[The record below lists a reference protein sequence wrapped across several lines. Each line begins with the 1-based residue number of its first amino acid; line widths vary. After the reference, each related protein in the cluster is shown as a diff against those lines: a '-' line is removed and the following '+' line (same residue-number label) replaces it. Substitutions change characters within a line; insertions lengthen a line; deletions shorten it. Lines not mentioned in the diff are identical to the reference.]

1 MVDFKS
7 IETFLWVVTL
17 GSFRGAAQRLTLP
30 SPPSRSG
37 SPSSNAKWGEAVEP
51 RSPRGSPTP
60 SGRQLMVYAEKLIG
74 LRSEMMADV
83 GDRSAM
89 RGVMRLGVAET
100 IVHTWLSR
108 LIKSVNT
115 AYPNLSLEIE
125 VDITP
130 NLSARLLAQEIELAF
145 VLGPLS
151 ASSVRNRSAVRLSDR
166 LSGQPRTRPRR
177 GSLTVHDLAKFPI
190 ITFPRKTQPYEIVRS
205 LFNRPDLPPIRLH
218 ASASLATV
226 IHMAIEG
233 LGIAVIPTAI
243 VENELAARAVA
254 TALDRSENL
263 AADVFGELAGIPRY
277 DRGRARRRSRRPKS
291 RGRAPRLTC
300 RRRRVIEKQPPYP
313 KVWEQPHEPH
323 RVQSADTIPPGSGT
337 RFTKPRNSAPHP
349 RAECGG

>member
-17 GSFRGAAQRLTLP
+17 GSFRGAAQRLNTTQPAISQRIAQLE
-30 SPPSRSG
+30 REIG
-37 SPSSNAKWGEAVEP
+37 VKLLNRDHRVA
-51 RSPRGSPTP
+51 SPTT

-74 LRSEMMADV
+74 LRSEMMAEV

-151 ASSVRNRSAVRLSDR
+151 VSSVRNRALCDYPIGFLASPSLG
-166 LSGQPRTRPRR
+166 LGNGP
-177 GSLTVHDLAKFPI
+177 LTVHDLAKFPI

-243 VENELAARAVA
+243 VENELADGRLQLLSTDLKISPLTFSASWLASPDTVAVELVA
-254 TALDRSENL
+254 DL
-263 AADVFGELAGIPRY
+263 ASKIAQSSGLVDAPPLAG
-277 DRGRARRRSRRPKS
+277 
-291 RGRAPRLTC
+291 
-300 RRRRVIEKQPPYP
+300 
-313 KVWEQPHEPH
+313 H
-323 RVQSADTIPPGSGT
+323 
-337 RFTKPRNSAPHP
+337 
-349 RAECGG
+349 

>member
-17 GSFRGAAQRLTLP
+17 GSFRGAAQRLNTTQPAISQRIAQLE
-30 SPPSRSG
+30 REMG
-37 SPSSNAKWGEAVEP
+37 VKLLNRDHRVA
-51 RSPRGSPTP
+51 SPTA

-74 LRSEMMADV
+74 LRSEMMAAV

-151 ASSVRNRSAVRLSDR
+151 ASSVRSRPLCDYPIGFLASPALG
-166 LSGQPRTRPRR
+166 LGSGP
-177 GSLTVHDLAKFPI
+177 LTVQELAKFPI

-243 VENELAARAVA
+243 VENELANGRLQLLPTNLKISPLTFSASWLESPDTVAVE
-254 TALDRSENL
+254 LV
-263 AADVFGELAGIPRY
+263 ADLAGEI
-277 DRGRARRRSRRPKS
+277 ARSS
-291 RGRAPRLTC
+291 AL
-300 RRRRVIEKQPPYP
+300 VDVPPP
-313 KVWEQPHEPH
+313 ARH
-323 RVQSADTIPPGSGT
+323 
-337 RFTKPRNSAPHP
+337 
-349 RAECGG
+349 

>member
-17 GSFRGAAQRLTLP
+17 GSFRGAAQRLNTTQPAISQRIAQLE
-30 SPPSRSG
+30 REMG
-37 SPSSNAKWGEAVEP
+37 VKLLNRDHRVA
-51 RSPRGSPTP
+51 SPTT

-74 LRSEMMADV
+74 LRSEMMAEV

-89 RGVMRLGVAET
+89 RGVRRLGVAET

-151 ASSVRNRSAVRLSDR
+151 VSSVRNRPLCDYPIGFLASPSLG
-166 LSGQPRTRPRR
+166 LGHGP
-177 GSLTVHDLAKFPI
+177 LTVHDLAKFPI

-243 VENELAARAVA
+243 VENELADGRLQLLSTDLKISPLTFSASWLASPDTVAVE
-254 TALDRSENL
+254 LV
-263 AADVFGELAGIPRY
+263 ADLAGKIAQS
-277 DRGRARRRSRRPKS
+277 RALVD
-291 RGRAPRLTC
+291 APPLAG
-300 RRRRVIEKQPPYP
+300 
-313 KVWEQPHEPH
+313 H
-323 RVQSADTIPPGSGT
+323 
-337 RFTKPRNSAPHP
+337 
-349 RAECGG
+349 

>member
-17 GSFRGAAQRLTLP
+17 GSFRGAAQRLNTTQPAISQRIAQLE
-30 SPPSRSG
+30 REMG
-37 SPSSNAKWGEAVEP
+37 VKLLNRDHRVA
-51 RSPRGSPTP
+51 SPTT

-74 LRSEMMADV
+74 LRSEMMAEV

-151 ASSVRNRSAVRLSDR
+151 VSSVRNRPLCDYPIGFLASPSLG
-166 LSGQPRTRPRR
+166 LGNGP
-177 GSLTVHDLAKFPI
+177 LTVHDLAKFPI

-205 LFNRPDLPPIRLH
+205 LFNRPELPPIRLH

-243 VENELAARAVA
+243 VENELADGRLQLLSTDLKISPLTFSASWLASPDTVAVE
-254 TALDRSENL
+254 LV
-263 AADVFGELAGIPRY
+263 ADLAGKIAQSSTLV
-277 DRGRARRRSRRPKS
+277 D
-291 RGRAPRLTC
+291 APPLAG
-300 RRRRVIEKQPPYP
+300 
-313 KVWEQPHEPH
+313 H
-323 RVQSADTIPPGSGT
+323 
-337 RFTKPRNSAPHP
+337 
-349 RAECGG
+349 

>member
-17 GSFRGAAQRLTLP
+17 GSFRGAAQRLNTTQPAISQRIAQLEREMGVKLL
-30 SPPSRSG
+30 SREHRM
-37 SPSSNAKWGEAVEP
+37 A
-51 RSPRGSPTP
+51 SPTP

-74 LRSEMMADV
+74 LRSEMMAEV
-83 GDRSAM
+83 GDRSAT

-100 IVHTWLSR
+100 IVHTWLPR
-108 LIKSVNT
+108 LIKSVNA

-145 VLGPLS
+145 VVGPLS
-151 ASSVRNRSAVRLSDR
+151 AAGMRNRVLCDYPIGFLASPALG
-166 LSGQPRTRPRR
+166 LGNAP
-177 GSLTVHDLAKFPI
+177 LTVHDLAKFPI

-243 VENELAARAVA
+243 VQNELADGRLQLLSTDLKISPLTFSASWLASPDTVAVE
-254 TALDRSENL
+254 LV
-263 AADVFGELAGIPRY
+263 ADLAGKIAQSSALVDAPPL
-277 DRGRARRRSRRPKS
+277 AR
-291 RGRAPRLTC
+291 
-300 RRRRVIEKQPPYP
+300 
-313 KVWEQPHEPH
+313 H
-323 RVQSADTIPPGSGT
+323 
-337 RFTKPRNSAPHP
+337 
-349 RAECGG
+349 

>member
-17 GSFRGAAQRLTLP
+17 GSFRGAAQRLNTTQPAISQRIAQLEREMGVKLL
-30 SPPSRSG
+30 SREHRM
-37 SPSSNAKWGEAVEP
+37 A
-51 RSPRGSPTP
+51 SPTP

-74 LRSEMMADV
+74 LRSEMMAEV
-83 GDRSAM
+83 GDRSAT

-100 IVHTWLSR
+100 IVHTWLPR
-108 LIKSVNT
+108 LIKSVNA

-145 VLGPLS
+145 VVGPLS
-151 ASSVRNRSAVRLSDR
+151 AAGMRNRILCDYPIGFLASPALGLGDA
-166 LSGQPRTRPRR
+166 P
-177 GSLTVHDLAKFPI
+177 LTVHDLAKFPI

-243 VENELAARAVA
+243 VENELADGRLQLLSTDLKISPLTFSASWLASPDTVAVE
-254 TALDRSENL
+254 LV
-263 AADVFGELAGIPRY
+263 ADLAGKIAQSSALVDAPAL
-277 DRGRARRRSRRPKS
+277 AR
-291 RGRAPRLTC
+291 
-300 RRRRVIEKQPPYP
+300 
-313 KVWEQPHEPH
+313 H
-323 RVQSADTIPPGSGT
+323 
-337 RFTKPRNSAPHP
+337 
-349 RAECGG
+349 

>member
-17 GSFRGAAQRLTLP
+17 GSFRGAAQRLNTTQPAISQRIAQLE
-30 SPPSRSG
+30 RELG
-37 SPSSNAKWGEAVEP
+37 VKLLNRDHRVA
-51 RSPRGSPTP
+51 SPTT

-74 LRSEMMADV
+74 LRSEMMAAV

-108 LIKSVNT
+108 LIKSVNS

-151 ASSVRNRSAVRLSDR
+151 VSSVRNRPLCDYPIGFLASPSLG
-166 LSGQPRTRPRR
+166 LGNGP
-177 GSLTVHDLAKFPI
+177 LTVHDLAKFPI

-243 VENELAARAVA
+243 VENELADGRLQLLSTDLKISPLTFSASWLESPDTIAVE
-254 TALDRSENL
+254 LV
-263 AADVFGELAGIPRY
+263 ADLAGKIAQSSALV
-277 DRGRARRRSRRPKS
+277 D
-291 RGRAPRLTC
+291 APPLAG
-300 RRRRVIEKQPPYP
+300 
-313 KVWEQPHEPH
+313 H
-323 RVQSADTIPPGSGT
+323 
-337 RFTKPRNSAPHP
+337 
-349 RAECGG
+349 

>member
-1 MVDFKS
+1 MVDFRS

-17 GSFRGAAQRLTLP
+17 GSFRGAAQRLNTTQPAISQRIAQLE
-30 SPPSRSG
+30 REMG
-37 SPSSNAKWGEAVEP
+37 VKLLNREHRVA
-51 RSPRGSPTP
+51 SPTA
-60 SGRQLMVYAEKLIG
+60 SGRQLMVYAEKLIA
-74 LRSEMMADV
+74 LRSEMMAAV

-89 RGVMRLGVAET
+89 RGVLRLGVAET

-108 LIKSVNT
+108 LIKGVNI

-145 VLGPLS
+145 MLGPLS
-151 ASSVRNRSAVRLSDR
+151 ASSVRNRVLCDYPVGFLASPALG
-166 LSGQPRTRPRR
+166 LGNGP
-177 GSLTVHDLAKFPI
+177 LTVHDLAKFPI

-243 VENELAARAVA
+243 VENEMADGRLQLLSTDLQIPALTFSASWLASPDTVAVERVAELAAK
-254 TALDRSENL
+254 L
-263 AADVFGELAGIPRY
+263 AQGGVVVD
-277 DRGRARRRSRRPKS
+277 
-291 RGRAPRLTC
+291 APL
-300 RRRRVIEKQPPYP
+300 
-313 KVWEQPHEPH
+313 
-323 RVQSADTIPPGSGT
+323 S
-337 RFTKPRNSAPHP
+337 
-349 RAECGG
+349 

>member
-7 IETFLWVVTL
+7 LETFLWVVTL
-17 GSFRGAAQRLTLP
+17 GSFRAAGDKLNTTQPAISQRIAQLEREVGVKLLN
-30 SPPSRSG
+30 RDHRV
-37 SPSSNAKWGEAVEP
+37 A
-51 RSPRGSPTP
+51 SPTP

-74 LRSEMMADV
+74 LRAEMMVAV
-83 GDRSAM
+83 SDRSAM

-108 LIKSVNT
+108 LIKSVND

-145 VLGPLS
+145 MLGPLS
-151 ASSVRNRSAVRLSDR
+151 GPNVHNRELCDYPIGFLASPSLGLGN
-166 LSGQPRTRPRR
+166 GP
-177 GSLTVHDLAKFPI
+177 LTVHDLAAFPI

-243 VENELAARAVA
+243 VENELADGRLQLLSTDLEITPLTFSASWLASPDTVAVE
-254 TALDRSENL
+254 LV
-263 AADVFGELAGIPRY
+263 ADLAGKI
-277 DRGRARRRSRRPKS
+277 A
-291 RGRAPRLTC
+291 
-300 RRRRVIEKQPPYP
+300 
-313 KVWEQPHEPH
+313 
-323 RVQSADTIPPGSGT
+323 QSNALG
-337 RFTKPRNSAPHP
+337 
-349 RAECGG
+349 

>member
-17 GSFRGAAQRLTLP
+17 GSFRGAAQRLNTTQPAISQRIAQLE
-30 SPPSRSG
+30 REMG
-37 SPSSNAKWGEAVEP
+37 VKLLNRDHRVA
-51 RSPRGSPTP
+51 SPTT

-74 LRSEMMADV
+74 LRSEMMAAV

-151 ASSVRNRSAVRLSDR
+151 ASSVRNRPLCDYPIGFLASPSLG
-166 LSGQPRTRPRR
+166 LGNGP
-177 GSLTVHDLAKFPI
+177 LTVHDLAKFPI

-243 VENELAARAVA
+243 VENELADGRLQLLSTDLKISPLTFSASWLASPDTVAVELVADLASKIARSS
-254 TALDRSENL
+254 ALVD
-263 AADVFGELAGIPRY
+263 APPLAG
-277 DRGRARRRSRRPKS
+277 
-291 RGRAPRLTC
+291 
-300 RRRRVIEKQPPYP
+300 
-313 KVWEQPHEPH
+313 H
-323 RVQSADTIPPGSGT
+323 
-337 RFTKPRNSAPHP
+337 
-349 RAECGG
+349 

>member
-17 GSFRGAAQRLTLP
+17 GSFRGAAQRLNTTQPAISQRIAQLEREMGVKLL
-30 SPPSRSG
+30 SREHRM
-37 SPSSNAKWGEAVEP
+37 A
-51 RSPRGSPTP
+51 SPTP

-74 LRSEMMADV
+74 LRSEMMAEV
-83 GDRSAM
+83 GDRSAT

-100 IVHTWLSR
+100 IVHTWLPR

-145 VLGPLS
+145 VVGPLS
-151 ASSVRNRSAVRLSDR
+151 AAGVCNRVLCDYRIGFLASPALGLGNV
-166 LSGQPRTRPRR
+166 P
-177 GSLTVHDLAKFPI
+177 LTVHDLAKFPI

-243 VENELAARAVA
+243 IENELADGRLQLLSTDLKISPLTFSASWLASPDTVAVELVA
-254 TALDRSENL
+254 
-263 AADVFGELAGIPRY
+263 GLAGKIAQSSALVDAPAL
-277 DRGRARRRSRRPKS
+277 AR
-291 RGRAPRLTC
+291 
-300 RRRRVIEKQPPYP
+300 
-313 KVWEQPHEPH
+313 H
-323 RVQSADTIPPGSGT
+323 
-337 RFTKPRNSAPHP
+337 
-349 RAECGG
+349 

>member
-17 GSFRGAAQRLTLP
+17 GSFRAAGEKLNTTQPAISQRIAQLEREVGVKLLN
-30 SPPSRSG
+30 RDHRV
-37 SPSSNAKWGEAVEP
+37 A
-51 RSPRGSPTP
+51 SPTP

-74 LRSEMMADV
+74 LRSEMMAEV
-83 GDRSAM
+83 SDRSAM
-89 RGVMRLGVAET
+89 RGVLRLGVAET

-108 LIKSVNT
+108 LIKSVNI

-145 VLGPLS
+145 LLGPLS
-151 ASSVRNRSAVRLSDR
+151 AAGVCNHILCDYPIGFLASPALGLGDA
-166 LSGQPRTRPRR
+166 P
-177 GSLTVHDLAKFPI
+177 LTVHDLAKFPI

-243 VENELAARAVA
+243 VENELADGRLQLLSTDLKISPLTFAASWLASPDTVAVE
-254 TALDRSENL
+254 LV
-263 AADVFGELAGIPRY
+263 ADLAGKIAQSSALVDVPLP
-277 DRGRARRRSRRPKS
+277 AR
-291 RGRAPRLTC
+291 
-300 RRRRVIEKQPPYP
+300 
-313 KVWEQPHEPH
+313 H
-323 RVQSADTIPPGSGT
+323 
-337 RFTKPRNSAPHP
+337 
-349 RAECGG
+349 